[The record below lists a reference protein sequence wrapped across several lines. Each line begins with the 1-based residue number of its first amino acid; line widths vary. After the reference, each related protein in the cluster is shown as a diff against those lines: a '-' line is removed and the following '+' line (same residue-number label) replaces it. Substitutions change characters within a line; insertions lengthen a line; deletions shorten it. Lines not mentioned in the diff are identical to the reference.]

1 MTFPVANEPHFET
14 LEATP
19 IVNISL
25 QVILFC
31 IGLFAQIKII
41 KVCKGERNKTWQIHI
56 FHAITMTIVFAS
68 KIILMA
74 IGYILPSLFITIGSW
89 ICHLI
94 LFVFLYGFI
103 SIASNTFIIASM
115 KFVFTVHTMKAIA
128 FGESRIQK
136 IIFWANLLFPFI
148 LLLDAPLYDFQH
160 YGYIGKC
167 FHPELWTNSTIENI
181 QSKRMYTM
189 HAKKVTEIDLEDP
202 QFAIH
207 IKLVMIIFRALWFVI
222 VACNFTEGLIYY
234 KIFKGMKR

>member
-136 IIFWANLLFPFI
+136 IFFWANLLFPFI
-148 LLLDAPLYDFQH
+148 LSFDTLLPDFQH
-160 YGYIGKC
+160 DGYISIC
-167 FHPELWTNSTIENI
+167 LNPELRINATFENVQTLLDSHFDSIDFQEPNFANYI
-181 QSKRMYTM
+181 QLAVKMLR
-189 HAKKVTEIDLEDP
+189 V
-202 QFAIH
+202 FAY
-207 IKLVMIIFRALWFVI
+207 IIT
-222 VACNFTEGLIYY
+222 ACNVTEGLIYY
-234 KIFKGMKR
+234 QIFKVMKW